1 MHASDESRAEPPPSS
16 SDDAAGPP
24 GTLTLVAT
32 PIGNLGDLSPRAA
45 AVLAAADAVLAED
58 TRVTQKLAQRFGLAT
73 RLVSLRDHN
82 EETMTGRVLA
92 RLAAGER
99 LALVSDAGM
108 PLIADPGYRLVRA
121 AIAAGHRVT
130 CVPGPSAATTAL
142 VLSGLPPAPF
152 LFLGF
157 PPPKAGARKAR
168 FAELAALERAGLS
181 ATFVLY
187 EAPHRL
193 AETLHDL
200 AHTLGEDR
208 PAAVARELTKRFEEV
223 VRGPLGSLAA
233 RYAGAEVL
241 GEIVVVVGPAEG
253 RAEASEEEIETRL
266 RAALAEGLSVRDA
279 AERVAAETGAAR
291 RAVYARALALRGSGR
306 G

>member
-1 MHASDESRAEPPPSS
+1 MDERDRTRNDPSPSCAE
-16 SDDAAGPP
+16 DAAGPP

-45 AVLAAADAVLAED
+45 AVLAAVDAVLAED
-58 TRVTQKLAQRFGLAT
+58 RRVTAKLAARHGIAT
-73 RLVSLRDHN
+73 RLVSLHDHN
-82 EETMTGRVLA
+82 EETMTERVLA

-99 LALVSDAGM
+99 VALVSDAGM

-130 CVPGPSAATTAL
+130 CVPGPSAATAAL

-157 PPPKAGARKAR
+157 TPPKASARRAR
-168 FAELAALERAGLS
+168 FADLAGLERAGLA
-181 ATFVLY
+181 ATLVLY

-193 AETLHDL
+193 AETMRDL
-200 AHTLGEDR
+200 ADALGADR

-223 VRGPLGSLAA
+223 VRAPLGELAR
-233 RYAGAEVL
+233 RYAGADVL
-241 GEIVVVVGPAEG
+241 GEIVVVVGPAGG
-253 RAEASEEEIETRL
+253 RAEPTEAEIDARL
-266 RAALAEGLSVRDA
+266 RVALGQGLSVRAA
-279 AERVAAETGAAR
+279 AERVAAETGASR
-291 RAVYARALALRGSGR
+291 RAAYARALALTGSAPG
-306 G
+306 

>member
-1 MHASDESRAEPPPSS
+1 MRIDDEAQAETPPSAA
-16 SDDAAGPP
+16 DDAAGPP

-32 PIGNLGDLSPRAA
+32 PIGNLGDLPPRAA

-58 TRVTQKLAQRFGLAT
+58 TRVTQKLAQRCGLAT
-73 RLVSLRDHN
+73 RLVSLHDHN
-82 EETMTGRVLA
+82 EETMTARVLA

-99 LALVSDAGM
+99 IALVSDAGM

-142 VLSGLPPAPF
+142 VLSGLPPVPF

-157 PPPKAGARKAR
+157 PPPKAGPRRAR

-181 ATFVLY
+181 ATLVLF
-187 EAPHRL
+187 EAPHRVV
-193 AETLHDL
+193 ETLRDL
-200 AHTLGEDR
+200 AQAFGTDR

-223 VRGPLGSLAA
+223 VRGPLGELAA
-233 RYAGAEVL
+233 RFAGAEVL
-241 GEIVVVVGPAEG
+241 GEIVVVVGPGEG
-253 RAEASEEEIETRL
+253 RAEPAEEEIDAAL

-279 AERVAAETGAAR
+279 AERVAAETRVPR
-291 RAVYARALALRGSGR
+291 RDAYARALRLKASAPE
-306 G
+306 

>member
-1 MHASDESRAEPPPSS
+1 MHASDESRAETPPSS

-32 PIGNLGDLSPRAA
+32 PIGNLGDLPPRAA

-58 TRVTQKLAQRFGLAT
+58 TRVTQKLTQRFGLAP

-157 PPPKAGARKAR
+157 PPPKAGARRAR
-168 FAELAALERAGLS
+168 FAELAALERAGLA
-181 ATFVLY
+181 ATLVLY

-193 AETLHDL
+193 ADTLRDL
-200 AHTLGEDR
+200 ADVLGEDR

-223 VRGPLGSLAA
+223 VRGGLGTLAV

-241 GEIVVVVGPAEG
+241 GEIVIVVGPAEG
-253 RAEASEEEIETRL
+253 RAEPSEEELDDRL
-266 RAALAEGLSVRDA
+266 RGALAEGLSVRDA

-291 RAVYARALALRGSGR
+291 RALYARALALKGSAPG
-306 G
+306 